1 MTRNKFPKLIYAI
14 IERPAVRY
22 LIVGGSTNLALL
34 ALYAGLTALGVH
46 EVTASSIGYSTGIVV
61 TYILNKGWS
70 FRDKSTHHTAFI
82 RYIAAYGVGYV
93 VQIAVLYG
101 LTFQLGLPH
110 IISQIVAMIAAA
122 VSIFSLLK
130 LFVFRP
136 TPDLR
141 DR

>member
-1 MTRNKFPKLIYAI
+1 MHPQKLIIAI

-34 ALYAGLTALGVH
+34 ALYAGLTALGLH
-46 EVTASSIGYSTGIVV
+46 EVTASSIGYATGIVV

-70 FRDKSTHHTAFI
+70 FRDQSAHHMAFI
-82 RYIAAYGVGYV
+82 KYIVAYGAGYV
-93 VQIAVLYG
+93 VQIAVLSG
-101 LTFQLGLPH
+101 LAFQLGLPH
-110 IISQIVAMIAAA
+110 LIAQLVAMLAAA

-130 LFVFRP
+130 LFVFRS
-136 TPDLR
+136 TPDES